1 MCTGETK
8 IERKQRNAY
17 LIMGAQ
23 RAILV
28 LAVYEGKMDE
38 FAEQRRAMVEF
49 QIKARGISDP
59 LVLAAMAKV
68 PRHLF
73 IPEKNRF
80 TAYDDHPV
88 SIGEGQTISQP
99 YMVASMT
106 QALLLRG
113 GEKVLEIGTGSG
125 YSTAVLAEI
134 VFANDPRKTGAVYS
148 LERIESL
155 SLNARAVVER
165 LGYTR
170 VKFFVGDGSV
180 GLPEFAPFD
189 AIVVTAGAPAVPV
202 SLKQQ
207 LADGGRLV
215 VPVGDRVFQQL
226 VRVIRTGERW
236 VEEALEGCTFVPL
249 IGAEGW

>member
-1 MCTGETK
+1 MPAKRG
-8 IERKQRNAY
+8 I
-17 LIMGAQ
+17 LI
-23 RAILV
+23 
-28 LAVYEGKMDE
+28 LALCEEKMDE
-38 FAEQRRAMVEF
+38 FARQRQTMVDY
-49 QIKARGISDP
+49 QIKVRGISDP
-59 LVLAAMAKV
+59 LVLVAMARV

-73 IPEKNRF
+73 IPEENRYM
-80 TAYDDHPV
+80 AYDDHPV

-99 YMVASMT
+99 YMVASMA

-148 LERIESL
+148 VERIETL
-155 SLNARAVVER
+155 SRSAREVLEK
-165 LGYTR
+165 LGYTG
-170 VKFFVGDGSV
+170 VKLFVGDGSI

-189 AIVVTAGAPAVPV
+189 AILVTAGAPAVPE

-215 VPVGDRVFQQL
+215 APVGDRVFQQL
-226 VRVIRTGERW
+226 VRVTREGERW
-236 VEEALEGCTFVPL
+236 TEETLEGCTFVPL